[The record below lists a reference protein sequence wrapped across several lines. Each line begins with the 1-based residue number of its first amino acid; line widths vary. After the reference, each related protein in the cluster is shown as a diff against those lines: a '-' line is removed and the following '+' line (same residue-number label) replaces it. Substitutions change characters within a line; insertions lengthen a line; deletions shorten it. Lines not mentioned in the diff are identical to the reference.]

1 MGGRGVP
8 TRAFKIEGCPFYHTG
23 VRPAAAPT
31 RPPTPSVAGRHP
43 LQAQKS
49 PVQSRHR
56 AGGGQPATSRR
67 RRTARQA
74 LFSVSAPFSSRSRRC
89 ILEGSCRRWAR
100 SPTSQPARIR
110 VHPSF
115 PSPRQ
120 TQPSSLCPRTWHPGA
135 GRPPGPPAAATEAPI
150 RTGISRPRSA
160 SATSPRPKVS
170 LPGPSPRPYGV
181 GLCVLALLLGG
192 HGSRIPTCP

>member
-8 TRAFKIEGCPFYHTG
+8 TPAFKTEGCPFSHTR

-31 RPPTPSVAGRHP
+31 RLPTPGVGGRHP

-49 PVQSRHR
+49 PVQCRHR

-67 RRTARQA
+67 RRAARQA
-74 LFSVSAPFSSRSRRC
+74 PCSVSAPSSSRSRRC
-89 ILEGSCRRWAR
+89 ILEGSWRRWAR
-100 SPTSQPARIR
+100 SLASQPPRIR

-115 PSPRQ
+115 LSPTQ
-120 TQPSSLCPRTWHPGA
+120 TRPSSPCPRTWHPAA
-135 GRPPGPPAAATEAPI
+135 GRPPGLPAAATKAPI

-170 LPGPSPRPYGV
+170 LPGPSPRGPTGPSSAFSPCFWV
-181 GLCVLALLLGG
+181 VLVVVDG
-192 HGSRIPTCP
+192 H